1 MSEKKKI
8 FSWAMYD
15 WANSAFATTV
25 MAGFFPVFFKQYWSA
40 GADAVET
47 TAKLGTVLSVSSLLI
62 ALLSPT
68 LGAMADR
75 RGSKK
80 TFCGFFM
87 LLGVLSCFWLS
98 LIPSGGWEWAMLA
111 FGLGMFAFA
120 ASCVFYDA
128 LLPSL
133 AHGTAMDYASSL
145 GFAIGYLGGGV
156 LFLINVVMTLKPE
169 WFGLADKVA
178 AVRWS
183 FATVGVWWFVF
194 SIPMFMNVP
203 EPSPPDEKPT
213 VLALTR
219 DAFRHLMAM
228 ISDLLRD
235 RNLTFFVLAY
245 WLYIDGV
252 YTVMSMAVDFGLS
265 IGLGSEHLLAALLMV
280 QFVGFPATLVFGR
293 VTKRW
298 GCRLPILFC
307 IGIYSVSVLMA
318 LYMSTVVHFYLLA
331 LVIGC
336 VQGGVQSLSRS
347 LFGHMVPR
355 SRAGEFFGI
364 FNLVGKF
371 ASIMGPAIVAIT
383 VTVTGNSRMGMSGL
397 IILFV
402 LGAALLW
409 RVREPRTA

>member
-1 MSEKKKI
+1 MTERKKI

-40 GADAVET
+40 GADSVVT

-80 TFCGFFM
+80 KLCGFFM
-87 LLGVLSCFWLS
+87 ILGVLSCLWMS
-98 LIPSGGWEWAMLA
+98 VIPGGGWDYAMMA
-111 FGLGMFAFA
+111 FGVGMFSFA

-133 AHGTAMDYASSL
+133 AHGTNMDYASSL

-156 LFLINVVMTLKPE
+156 LFLINVAMTLKPE

-178 AVRWS
+178 AVKAS
-183 FATVGVWWFVF
+183 FATVAVWWFVF
-194 SIPMFMNVP
+194 SIPLFKNVP
-203 EPSPPDEKPT
+203 EPAPPAGKPT
-213 VLALTR
+213 LRELTR
-219 DAFRHLMAM
+219 DAFKHLKEMVR
-228 ISDLLRD
+228 DLLKD
-235 RNLTFFVLAY
+235 RNLAFFVLAY

-265 IGLGSEHLLAALLMV
+265 IGLGSEDLLTALLMV
-280 QFVGFPATLVFGR
+280 QFVGFPVTLIFGR
-293 VTKRW
+293 VTKRF
-298 GCRLPILFC
+298 GCRIPILFC
-307 IGIYSVSVLMA
+307 IGIYSVAVLLA
-318 LYMSTVVHFYLLA
+318 LGMSTSMHFYLLA

-347 LFGHMVPR
+347 LFAHMVPR
-355 SRAGEFFGI
+355 ERAGEFFGI

-383 VTVTGNSRMGMSGL
+383 VMLTGNSRAGMTGL
-397 IILFV
+397 IILFII
-402 LGAALLW
+402 GATLLW
-409 RVREPRTA
+409 KVREPRFT